1 MTKLYLNSKWTTC
14 LINLSTVVS
23 LAALST
29 QSAIAQII
37 PDNTLGREASKV
49 TNNAKTP
56 TIPSQLIEGGAKRG
70 ANLFHSFSEFNI
82 AEQSQAYFAN
92 PLGIEN
98 ILSRVTGNNSS
109 QILGKLGVLGNANL
123 FLLNPHGII
132 FGKNA
137 TLDIKGSFFATTAD
151 GIKLG
156 ETGLFSASNP
166 QESNLLSV
174 QPGALFSQALKQ
186 TQSTISNRGNLT
198 TGKNLTLAAY
208 NLNLEGQ
215 LTSGGDLQ
223 LLATHTL
230 NIQDSPNNPFI
241 ATAQGNLLLQ
251 GNQTIDIFALNHPQ
265 SGLFSGRDMVL
276 RSDQTIKGD
285 IHYGSGGKFQIQKL
299 DGNQGDLF
307 SEKDPIILAQGDVSF
322 DDYTGASLH
331 ILAGGSVTIN
341 TITIN
346 GTDATANTIN
356 PNNPNSFLA
365 SLATFQLSDGTP
377 IVIDGSKHQTVDIRA
392 GIDWSLIPGFPGN
405 TNGTNL
411 SPVLGNNPT
420 SAAITINTIFNDTT
434 STNRGIVFLSNQYK
448 PNQSLTNTN
457 QNTISVATIGAR
469 TNNVDNV
476 GSLLTI
482 DARQDINLNRVSM
495 NGGISPI
502 SLESQ
507 GGDVK
512 LLADRN
518 IYLESF
524 IISNGVKSGNI
535 TLKSQGDITLNTGA
549 YIQSIQAGNVQGN
562 LLGGNILLDSKSNI
576 YIKGDLKPE
585 SIYSATNSSN
595 ASAKSGNITIKAK
608 SLLAEDSVE
617 FKTITFGAAQAGDII
632 FDVSDNIDLNNSSLV
647 SEVRDGASGTGG
659 AIKLKANE
667 IYLNN
672 GSLLDSRT
680 LGTGRGGDITIEGK
694 KLVSFDNSKAF
705 TTVQFING
713 KKGGDIQIKVNNGSL
728 ILNNSSTISSNT
740 LADDDAG
747 DIVLKAQNMEI
758 SNQSQITAFTNG
770 VGQGGTITLNADSAI
785 NINGAA
791 SLSVQATKTGNAGGI
806 DIKSKEL
813 TIEDGVALTA
823 ISETSIGGDIVFSEL
838 DNLLINNSNISASTV
853 DGQAGSVIIKAKETV
868 TLTGDTKVSVE
879 AEKTGAAGSL
889 TVNTGDFTIK
899 DGALISAAN
908 VDGEGGSIQITANNF
923 TANSGG
929 KLITTTS
936 GSAKAGNITLKI
948 KDSLTIAD
956 SDSGLFANTTPG
968 SSGDSGNINIDPP
981 TFIIRDGAGIGVN
994 SKGTGKGGN
1003 IDVQGAALT
1012 LDNNAFINAETAS
1025 NQGGEISLQLQDT
1038 LVLRRGSRITASAG
1052 TNQGGGDGGNI
1063 TINAPLIVAFP
1074 NENSDITANAF
1085 QGNGGNINITTD
1097 NIFGLEFRPQLTPL
1111 SDITVSSEFGV
1122 SGNVEINTPGVDPA
1136 AGLVE
1141 LIASFV
1147 DAESLVAKNLC
1158 ALENNRIAGGSSFV
1172 VTGKAGL
1179 PASSQDSIANSPGI
1193 VEWET
1198 RSPGQNT
1205 SPVVLREVVKTSQG
1219 DKKPQSPV
1227 IQQVQ
1232 GWLIT
1237 QEGKVILT
1245 ASPASVT
1252 PQSPEL
1258 VHPGCH

>member
-1 MTKLYLNSKWTTC
+1 MTKLYLNSQWTTC
-14 LINLSTVVS
+14 LINLSTIVS
-23 LAALST
+23 LAGLSA

-49 TNNAKTP
+49 TNDTKKP
-56 TIPSQLIEGGAKRG
+56 TLPSQLIEGGAKRG

-92 PLGIEN
+92 PAGVEN
-98 ILSRVTGNNSS
+98 ILSRVTGSNSS

-151 GIKLG
+151 GITLG
-156 ETGLFSASNP
+156 ENGLFSAANP
-166 QESNLLSV
+166 QASNLLSV

-186 TQSTISNRGNLT
+186 TQSTISNQGNLT
-198 TGKNLTLAAY
+198 TGKNLTLAAD

-230 NIQDSPNNPFI
+230 NIKDSPNHPFI

-265 SGLFSGRDMVL
+265 SGLFSGGDMIL

-299 DGNQGDLF
+299 DGSHGDLF
-307 SEKDPIILAQGDVSF
+307 SDQDPIILAQGDVSL
-322 DDYTGASLH
+322 DNYTGASLH
-331 ILAGGSVTIN
+331 ILAGGSVTID

-346 GTDATANTIN
+346 GTDSTANTIN
-356 PNNPNSFLA
+356 PNNPNAFLA

-377 IVIDGSKHQTVDIRA
+377 IVIDGSQNQTVDIRA

-420 SAAITINTIFNDTT
+420 SAAITINTILNDPT

-448 PNQSLTNTN
+448 PNQSLTNAN
-457 QNTISVATIGAR
+457 QNTISVDTIGAR
-469 TNNVDNV
+469 TDNIDNV
-476 GSLLTI
+476 GSLLMI
-482 DARQDINLNRVSM
+482 DARQDISLNRVSM
-495 NGGISPI
+495 NGGS
-502 SLESQ
+502 SLESK

-512 LLADRN
+512 LLADGN
-518 IYLESF
+518 IYLESL

-549 YIQSIQAGNVQGN
+549 YVQSIQAGNAQGN
-562 LLGGNILLDSKSNI
+562 LLGGNILLDSKANI

-595 ASAKSGNITIKAK
+595 ANAQSGNINIRAK
-608 SLLAEDSVE
+608 SFLAEDSVE
-617 FKTITFGAAQAGDII
+617 FKTITFGAAKAGDII
-632 FDVSDNIDLNNSSLV
+632 FDVSDSINLNNSSLV
-647 SEVRDGASGTGG
+647 SEVSNGALGTGG

-667 IYLNN
+667 VYLNN
-672 GSLLDSRT
+672 GSSLDSRA
-680 LGTGRGGDITIEGK
+680 LGNGRGGDITIEGE
-694 KLVSFDNSKAF
+694 KLVSFDNSKALS
-705 TTVQFING
+705 TTQFING
-713 KKGGDIQIKVNNGSL
+713 QKGGDIQIKVNDGSL

-740 LADDDAG
+740 LADGDAG

-758 SNQSQITAFTNG
+758 SNQSQISAFTSG
-770 VGQGGTITLNADSAI
+770 VGQGGKITLNADSAI
-785 NINGAA
+785 IMNGAA
-791 SLSVQATKTGNAGGI
+791 SLSVQATGTGDAGGI
-806 DIKSKEL
+806 DIKSEEL
-813 TIEDGVALTA
+813 TLENGVNLTA
-823 ISETSIGGDIVFSEL
+823 ISTESIGGDIVLSGL
-838 DNLLINNSNISASTV
+838 DNLLINNSNISASTAN
-853 DGQAGSVIIKAKETV
+853 GQAGSVTIKAKENV

-879 AEKTGAAGSL
+879 ATGTGAAGSL
-889 TVNTGDFTIK
+889 TVNAGDFTIK

-908 VDGEGGSIQITANNF
+908 VDGEGGSIEIKANNF

-948 KDSLTIAD
+948 TDSLTIAD

-1003 IDVQGAALT
+1003 IDVQGATLT

-1025 NQGGEISLQLQDT
+1025 NQGGEISLKLQDT
-1038 LVLRRGSRITASAG
+1038 LLLRRGSRITASAG
-1052 TNQGGGDGGNI
+1052 TNQAGGDGGNI

-1085 QGNGGNINITTD
+1085 QGNGGNIYITTD

-1111 SDITVSSEFGV
+1111 SDITVSSELGV

-1198 RSPGQNT
+1198 RSPRQNT

-1219 DKKPQSPV
+1219 DKKPQSPI
-1227 IQQVQ
+1227 IQQAQ

-1245 ASPASVT
+1245 ASAASVT